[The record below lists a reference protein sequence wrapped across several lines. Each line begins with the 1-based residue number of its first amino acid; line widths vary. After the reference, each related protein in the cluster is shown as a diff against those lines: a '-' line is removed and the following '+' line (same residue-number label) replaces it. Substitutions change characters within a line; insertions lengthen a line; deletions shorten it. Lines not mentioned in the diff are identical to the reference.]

1 MLKPQKKLTKK
12 ELKEDKFVE
21 TAMKTRAYIEDNI
34 KQVSIITG
42 VVFGAFLLIMV
53 YNYVHSA
60 TVAESATLLGEAQLE
75 YQNMNYTKA
84 TALLNRLSEEYP
96 GTDAADQGLFLM
108 GNLYFQQGKIDLA
121 AKQFKNFI
129 DSYNGSDILMAS
141 GYAGYAACLEA
152 QNKSKEAAEYY
163 VKAQKANPE
172 FVEASNY
179 LYLAALNYITVND
192 YQSAETLLRQIVED
206 YPEAQRMQDAE
217 AQLILIAKK

>member
-21 TAMKTRAYIEDNI
+21 TAMNARAYIEGNI
-34 KQVSIITG
+34 KQVSIVTG
-42 VVFGAFLLIMV
+42 IVFGAFLLIMV

-60 TVAESATLLGEAQLE
+60 TVAKSATLFGEAQLE

-84 TALLNRLSEEYP
+84 AALLNRLSEEYA

-121 AKQFKNFI
+121 AEKFKRFI
-129 DSYNGSDILMAS
+129 DSYGGSEILMSS

-163 VKAQKANPE
+163 VKAQKADPE

-179 LYLAALNYITVND
+179 LYLAALNYIAINE
-192 YQSAETLLRQIVED
+192 YQSAEALLRRIVED
-206 YPEAQRMQDAE
+206 YPEGQRMQDAE

>member
-1 MLKPQKKLTKK
+1 MLKAQKKMTKK

-34 KQVSIITG
+34 KQVSIVTG
-42 VVFGAFLLIMV
+42 VIFGAFLLIMV

-60 TVAESATLLGEAQLE
+60 KMAESATLFGEAQLE

-84 TALLNRLSEEYP
+84 ATLLIRLEEEYN
-96 GTDAADQGLFLM
+96 GTDAAAQGQFLL
-108 GNLYFQQGKIDLA
+108 GNLYFQQGKIDQA
-121 AKQFKNFI
+121 AEKFKYFL
-129 DSYNGSDILMAS
+129 DSYSGSEILKAS

-152 QNKSKEAAEYY
+152 QNQSKEAAEYY
-163 VKAQKANPE
+163 IKAQKEDPE

-179 LYLAALNYITVND
+179 LYLAALNYIAIND
-192 YQSAETLLRQIVED
+192 YKSAENLLKQIVDE
-206 YPEAQRMQDAE
+206 YPEAKRMQDAK